1 MRFEPPKKH
10 LDKKMDGDRII
21 TMTIQDTLKELVK
34 KRGLRKVASE
44 LGIDHG
50 QLYRSINSDLRVST
64 LQAILNLFGYDLK
77 IVKRKEVKSDKE
89 KPSRS
94 RR

>member
-1 MRFEPPKKH
+1 MTRKI
-10 LDKKMDGDRII
+10 DGDIII

-44 LGIDHG
+44 LSIDHG

>member
-1 MRFEPPKKH
+1 LRTESPKKK
-10 LDKKMDGDRII
+10 LDKIADGDIII
-21 TMTIQDTLKELVK
+21 TMAIQDTLKELVK

-64 LQAILNLFGYDLK
+64 LQSILDLFGYDLK
-77 IVKRKEVKSDKE
+77 IVKRKEVKRGKGR
-89 KPSRS
+89 PSS
-94 RR
+94 

>member
-1 MRFEPPKKH
+1 VV
-10 LDKKMDGDRII
+10 GDTII
-21 TMTIQDTLKELVK
+21 TVTIQDTLKELVK

-77 IVKRKEVKSDKE
+77 IVKRREVKSGKE
-89 KPSRS
+89 KPSGQDGERS
-94 RR
+94 KSQ

>member
-1 MRFEPPKKH
+1 LTRKI
-10 LDKKMDGDRII
+10 DGDIII

>member
-1 MRFEPPKKH
+1 MSLQRKI
-10 LDKKMDGDRII
+10 LTRKMDGDRII
-21 TMTIQDTLKELVK
+21 TVTIQDTLKELVK

-64 LQAILNLFGYDLK
+64 IQAILNLFGYDLK
-77 IVKRKEVKSDKE
+77 IVKRKEVKSGKE
-89 KPSRS
+89 KPSES

>member
-1 MRFEPPKKH
+1 LTRKIC
-10 LDKKMDGDRII
+10 GDIII
-21 TMTIQDTLKELVK
+21 TMAIQDTLKELVK

-77 IVKRKEVKSDKE
+77 IVERKEVKPNKE
-89 KPSRS
+89 NPSRS
-94 RR
+94 KRQRKTNLR